1 MGLLDEAIREH
12 LELKRRR
19 GADAGELSRAESEAL
34 GPVRRAPDGTPDLAS
49 LPDAPPQAQAAEQ
62 PYPGEHPPGFDVE
75 PDWSEETA
83 VMPAQLAADDP
94 DATVAFRPPP
104 PPPAPPTSTSNRP
117 PAFRNDPAPRPDTFE
132 PLVPRSAAPPPPAPA
147 LPSYEPPSASPY
159 ESPPPE
165 SPEPAPAKSRFGA
178 ASRLRLRRGGAADEP
193 PAPAPREPVEPFFDE
208 PAAPPPAAHEPPRPA
223 YEPPPPAYE
232 PPATRA
238 HQAPPPP
245 AYPPPPPYQPPPPP
259 PRDRGDEPAG
269 EDLLEETPEFLEET
283 PDHDRLWFEQRP
295 PRDFDFDK

>member
-34 GPVRRAPDGTPDLAS
+34 GPVHRSADGTPDLAS
-49 LPDAPPQAQAAEQ
+49 LPAAPPPAQPVEALGS
-62 PYPGEHPPGFDVE
+62 GEHPPGFDVE
-75 PDWSEETA
+75 PDWSEEETSIL
-83 VMPAQLAADDP
+83 PAQPAAEDP
-94 DATVAFRPPP
+94 DATVAFRPP
-104 PPPAPPTSTSNRP
+104 APP
-117 PAFRNDPAPRPDTFE
+117 PAFRNEPAPRPETFE
-132 PLVPRSAAPPPPAPA
+132 PLMPRSAAPPPEQPA
-147 LPSYEPPSASPY
+147 LPSYEPPPASPH
-159 ESPPPE
+159 EA
-165 SPEPAPAKSRFGA
+165 PAPDPPAEPPAAKPRFGA
-178 ASRLRLRRGGAADEP
+178 AARLRLRRGGAADEP
-193 PAPAPREPVEPFFDE
+193 TPEPVEAFDDE
-208 PAAPPPAAHEPPRPA
+208 PAPPPA
-223 YEPPPPAYE
+223 AYE

-238 HQAPPPP
+238 YQTPPPVHEPPPP
-245 AYPPPPPYQPPPPP
+245 RVHEPPPPPTYPPPPPYQPPPP